1 MNLTHSAR
9 LHGPD
14 RHHIGR
20 AAWRDQF
27 RTGLARLAAVW
38 AERRK
43 LAHNRRILTDF
54 SDRQLRDIGI
64 SRSDI
69 PAVLVGTFH
78 RD

>member
-9 LHGPD
+9 LHGPN
-14 RHHIGR
+14 HIGH
-20 AAWRDQF
+20 AAWRDHV
-27 RTGLARLAAVW
+27 RTGFARLATAW

-43 LAHNRRILTDF
+43 LARDRRTLTDF
-54 SDRQLRDIGI
+54 SDRQLWDIGI

-69 PAVLVGTFH
+69 PAVLAGTFH